1 MGNIVSKKKLQ
12 EKKSHLKHQKYL
24 YVFSIFSIILSLIYA
39 YIDNQNILIFLV
51 LPFLITIVVNFLFST
66 IYDWRIENVIKKL
79 EELKETQKENVE
91 KLKKEEDFTQTVEL
105 LEKYDENT
113 LRDTSFSRIQQKKKN
128 VMDTV
133 TNIVLGEDP
142 SLKYALI
149 CKECLYHNGMIDQ
162 NDDLNGF
169 VCYNCNAKND
179 RRNNRKK

>member
-1 MGNIVSKKKLQ
+1 
-12 EKKSHLKHQKYL
+12 
-24 YVFSIFSIILSLIYA
+24 
-39 YIDNQNILIFLV
+39 
-51 LPFLITIVVNFLFST
+51 
-66 IYDWRIENVIKKL
+66 
-79 EELKETQKENVE
+79 
-91 KLKKEEDFTQTVEL
+91 
-105 LEKYDENT
+105 
-113 LRDTSFSRIQQKKKN
+113 
-128 VMDTV
+128 MDTV